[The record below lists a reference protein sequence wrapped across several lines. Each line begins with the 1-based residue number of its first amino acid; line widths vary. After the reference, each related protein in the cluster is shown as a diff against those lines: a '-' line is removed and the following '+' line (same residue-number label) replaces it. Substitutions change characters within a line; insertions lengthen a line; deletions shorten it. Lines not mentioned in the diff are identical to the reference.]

1 MVDLSELLSL
11 ILGSACVSPK
21 GTLTYSYL
29 PNGDVNAVLVIESVV
44 SPMWWYPAL
53 KSKMEKYFALLSCE
67 KISSTLGIGHTN
79 FLVTLL
85 SAL

>member
-1 MVDLSELLSL
+1 MY
-11 ILGSACVSPK
+11 A
-21 GTLTYSYL
+21 YL
-29 PNGDVNAVLVIESVV
+29 PNGDVNAVLGIESVV

-53 KSKMEKYFALLSCE
+53 KSKVEKYLTPLSCE
-67 KISSTLGIGHTN
+67 KISFTLGIGHTN